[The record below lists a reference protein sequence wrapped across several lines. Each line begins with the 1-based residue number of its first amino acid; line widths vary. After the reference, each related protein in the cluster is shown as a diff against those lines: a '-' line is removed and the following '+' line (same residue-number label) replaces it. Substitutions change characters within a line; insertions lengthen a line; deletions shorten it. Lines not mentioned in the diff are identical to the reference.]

1 MLRLIGTVCIF
12 GGTLGLGVVW
22 QKQYVRRIE
31 HLRSLVLMLQ
41 CFQGEIQYGRGTI
54 PECCLAVADRMPEP
68 LRQTLKETANR
79 VNQEGG
85 EKLETIFAEGI
96 EKLLPQMS
104 VKREDLEEAFLFAA
118 GKSFADRE
126 QQIAMIYT
134 AKQRLQETI
143 AVLERER
150 EKRCNLSVALGTLG
164 GMLLLVVLA

>member
-1 MLRLIGTVCIF
+1 
-12 GGTLGLGVVW
+12 
-22 QKQYVRRIE
+22 
-31 HLRSLVLMLQ
+31 
-41 CFQGEIQYGRGTI
+41 
-54 PECCLAVADRMPEP
+54 MPEP